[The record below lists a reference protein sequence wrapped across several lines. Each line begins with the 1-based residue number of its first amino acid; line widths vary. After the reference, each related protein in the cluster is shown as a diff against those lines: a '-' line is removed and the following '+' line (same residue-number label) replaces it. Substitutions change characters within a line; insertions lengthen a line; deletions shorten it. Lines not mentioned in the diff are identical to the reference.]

1 MESSM
6 AEPIIASTSQ
16 PQGQG
21 AGPPAIKEGSTATF
35 MADVIDGSRDA
46 PVVVDFWATW
56 CGPCKQLGPALEKA
70 VAATNGKV
78 RLVKIDVDKNPDIAQ
93 QLRIQSI
100 PAVIAFLGGRPVDAF
115 TGAIP
120 DSQVKQFVDR
130 LAQSAPGSGPD
141 PAIAEALEQAK
152 GLLDRGDARG
162 AAALYTR
169 IAQHDPENLPAKAG
183 LARALVA
190 AGDVAGAKKA
200 LDDVT
205 GDDKANAEIAGA
217 LTAIQLAEKAAGAG
231 DAAALEARIAADPA
245 DHQARFDLALARYAR
260 GDREGAIDAL
270 IEIIRR
276 NREWN
281 DQAARK
287 QLIEFFDAM
296 GPTDPVT
303 LAGRRKLSSVLFS

>member
-1 MESSM
+1 M
-6 AEPIIASTSQ
+6 AEPIIDPNSR
-16 PQGQG
+16 PQGQ
-21 AGPPAIKEGSTATF
+21 AGSPPAIKEGSTATF
-35 MADVIDGSRDA
+35 MADVIDGSRDV

-70 VAATNGKV
+70 VAGTNGKV

-130 LAQSAPGSGPD
+130 LAQSAPGGGPD
-141 PAIAEALEQAK
+141 PAIEQAMEQAK
-152 GLLDRGDARG
+152 AMLDKDDARG
-162 AAALYTR
+162 AAALYAR
-169 IAQHDPENLPAKAG
+169 VVQHDPENLPAKAG
-183 LARALVA
+183 LARALLA
-190 AGDVAGAKKA
+190 AGDLEGAKKA
-200 LDDVT
+200 IEDVAEDDR
-205 GDDKANAEIAGA
+205 ANAEIAGA
-217 LTAIQLAEKAAGAG
+217 LTAIQLAEKTAGAG
-231 DAAALEARIAADPA
+231 DTGALEARLATDPA
-245 DHQARFDLALARYAR
+245 DHQARFDLALARYAN

-281 DQAARK
+281 EQAARK

-303 LAGRRKLSSVLFS
+303 LTGRRKLSSVLFS

>member
-1 MESSM
+1 M
-6 AEPIIASTSQ
+6 ADQIIASNPG
-16 PQGQG
+16 PQGPAG
-21 AGPPAIKEGSTATF
+21 GPPAIKDGSTATF
-35 MADVIDGSRDA
+35 MADVIDGSRDT

-78 RLVKIDVDKNPDIAQ
+78 RLVKIDVDQNPDIAQ

-115 TGAIP
+115 TGAVP

-130 LAQSAPGSGPD
+130 LAQSAPGGGPD
-141 PAIAEALEQAK
+141 PAIEQALQQAK
-152 GLLDRGDARG
+152 ALADKGDAPA
-162 AAALYTR
+162 AAALYAR
-169 IAQHDPENLPAKAG
+169 IVQHDPENLAAKAG
-183 LARALVA
+183 LSRALLA
-190 AGDVAGAKKA
+190 AGDVAGAKAA
-200 LDDVT
+200 LDDLT
-205 GDDKANAEIAGA
+205 DEEKANAEISGA

-231 DAAALEARIAADPA
+231 DAAALEARLAADPA
-245 DHQARFDLALARYAR
+245 DHQARFDLALARYAQ

-281 DQAARK
+281 EQAARK

-303 LAGRRKLSSVLFS
+303 LSGRRKLSSVLFS

>member
-1 MESSM
+1 MV
-6 AEPIIASTSQ
+6 EPIIAANPQ
-16 PQGQG
+16 PQGQPGG
-21 AGPPAIKEGSTATF
+21 APAIKDGSTATF
-35 MADVIDGSRDA
+35 MADVIEGSREV

-70 VAATNGKV
+70 VTGTNGKV
-78 RLVKIDVDKNPDIAQ
+78 RLVKIDVDKNPDVAQ

-100 PAVIAFLGGRPVDAF
+100 PAVIAFFDGRPIDAF

-130 LAQSAPGSGPD
+130 LAENAPGGGPD
-141 PAIAEALEQAK
+141 PAITEALEHAK
-152 GLLDRGDARG
+152 GLLDKGDAAG
-162 AAALYTR
+162 AAALYAR
-169 IAQHDPENLPAKAG
+169 IVQHDAENLSAKAG
-183 LARALVA
+183 LARALVG
-190 AGDVAGAKKA
+190 AGDLAGAKKA
-200 LDDVT
+200 LEDIAEE
-205 GDDKANAEIAGA
+205 DKANAEIAGA

-231 DAAALEARIAADPA
+231 DAAALEARLAADPT
-245 DHQARFDLALARYAR
+245 DQQARFDLALARYAH
-260 GDREGAIDAL
+260 GEREAAIDAL
-270 IEIIRR
+270 IDIIRR

>member
-1 MESSM
+1 M
-6 AEPIIASTSQ
+6 AEPIIAPT
-16 PQGQG
+16 PQAQG
-21 AGPPAIKEGSTATF
+21 PAGGAPAIKEGSTATF
-35 MADVIDGSRDA
+35 MADVIDGSRDV

-78 RLVKIDVDKNPDIAQ
+78 RLVKIDVDQNPDLAQ

-130 LAQSAPGSGPD
+130 LAQSAPGGGPD
-141 PAIAEALEQAK
+141 PAIQQALDQAK
-152 GLLDRGDARG
+152 AMADQGDARG
-162 AAALYTR
+162 AAALYAR
-169 IAQHDPENLPAKAG
+169 VAQHDPENLPAKAG
-183 LARALVA
+183 LARALLA
-190 AGDVAGAKKA
+190 AGDAAGAKMA
-200 LDDVT
+200 LDGLSDE
-205 GDDKANAEIAGA
+205 DKQNAEIAGA
-217 LTAIQLAEKAAGAG
+217 LTALQLAEKTQGAG
-231 DAAALEARIAADPA
+231 DTAQFEARLAADPA
-245 DHQARFDLALARYAR
+245 DHQARLDLAMARYAH

>member
-1 MESSM
+1 M
-6 AEPIIASTSQ
+6 AEPIFAPMSG
-16 PQGQG
+16 PQDQAG
-21 AGPPAIKEGSTATF
+21 APPAIKEGSTATF
-35 MADVIDGSRDA
+35 MADVIEGSRDV

-70 VAATNGKV
+70 VAATAGKV
-78 RLVKIDVDKNPDIAQ
+78 RLVKIDVDQNPDLAQ

-115 TGAIP
+115 TGALP

-130 LAQSAPGSGPD
+130 LAQSAPGGGPD
-141 PAIAEALEQAK
+141 PAIAQALEQAK
-152 GLLDRGDARG
+152 EMADKGDARG
-162 AAALYTR
+162 AAALYAR
-169 IAQHDPENLPAKAG
+169 IVQHDPENLAAKGG
-183 LARALVA
+183 LARALLA
-190 AGDVAGAKKA
+190 AGDAAGAKKA
-200 LDDVT
+200 LEGLSDEDRQNT
-205 GDDKANAEIAGA
+205 DIAGA
-217 LTAIQLAEKAAGAG
+217 LTAIQLAEKAEGAG
-231 DAAALEARIAADPA
+231 DAAALEARLAADPA
-245 DHQARFDLALARYAR
+245 DHQARFDLALARYAH

-287 QLIEFFDAM
+287 QLIEFFEAM